1 MSDVAHAL
9 ACRGELQFAVWPWA
23 EAHGSTLKRA
33 PRRRSG
39 GVGRN
44 PEPNTWHPR
53 PQGAFTRAAEPAPGR
68 SAPPARA
75 ETAPAK
81 KTHQKQATRRPQQPT
96 NTRRAANKS
105 VFSDGMYVPYL
116 AV

>member
-53 PQGAFTRAAEPAPGR
+53 PQGAFTRAGEPAPGR
-68 SAPPARA
+68 SEPPAAPEQRTPAEPPEAGHPAPPA
-75 ETAPAK
+75 APQ
-81 KTHQKQATRRPQQPT
+81 HP
-96 NTRRAANKS
+96 AAS
-105 VFSDGMYVPYL
+105 LTSLSFPMAFTYL
-116 AV
+116 T